1 MSVTDWLLS
10 ENRAKT
16 SIYHLG
22 KYCGDWKASTYPKG
36 EPSFHFVFGGECWLD
51 IVGHD
56 ERVFLEEGDILFF
69 FKNIPFYLTSSPDKQ
84 ASELPFKTML
94 PLDAAEEGT
103 DLLCGFLKPESMG
116 SQLLF
121 ALLPDFL
128 LVRKNDD
135 VGSKLH
141 LLFELLKHECQPQ
154 SESNEA
160 IVNHLAEAILYYVV
174 GQDVLEHEIDVNL
187 LRLAEDKLLADL
199 MVEILEYP
207 ARRWSLEDMAARVYM
222 SRSTFIRRV
231 MKLTQYTPNHMLSKL
246 RICKAVNLLRRGYKA
261 EAIYSDVG
269 YESLTGFYRAFKRVT
284 GTAPKNYLGLNRPDL
299 TYFEEDS

>member
-1 MSVTDWLLS
+1 MSITDWLLA

-51 IVGHD
+51 IGGQ
-56 ERVFLEEGDILFF
+56 ERVLLEEGDILFF
-69 FKNIPFYLTSSPDKQ
+69 FKNVPFYLMSSPEVQ
-84 ASELPFKTML
+84 VSELPFKTML
-94 PLDAAEEGT
+94 PLDSPEEGT
-103 DLLCGFLKPESMG
+103 ALLCGFLKPESTG

-121 ALLPDFL
+121 ALLPEYL

-141 LLFELLKHECQPQ
+141 LLFELLKKECLPQ
-154 SESNEA
+154 EGNNDA

-174 GQDVLEHEIDVNL
+174 GRDVLEHEIDVNL
-187 LRLAEDKLLADL
+187 LRVAEDSSLANL
-199 MVEILEYP
+199 MVDILEHP
-207 ARRWSLEDMAARVYM
+207 AKRWSLEDMAAQVYM

-231 MKLTQYTPNHMLSKL
+231 MKLTGYTPNHMLSKL
-246 RICKAVNLLRRGYKA
+246 RISRAMSLLRRGCKV
-261 EAIYSDVG
+261 EDIYSDVG

-284 GTAPKNYLGLNRPDL
+284 GSAPKNYLAMTQPDL
-299 TYFEEDS
+299 QELAEDS